1 MPYAQQFYNRNWVG
15 VIAIDAGPGASS
27 IVLGEVMHEK
37 KEQPGSYAFRTDAS
51 NRIVP
56 PDHVV
61 EGGGAATLRVLK
73 DGQEL
78 GKIGITMRSSGA
90 ASGTL
95 TIIEGDRDA
104 IGAILV
110 SPFGLSPDEKAAID
124 FQLEMNDE
132 WGHLVVDVPSTK
144 TSISISSA
152 GMTPLQ
158 SAKAVLE
165 RTSRDSEPIVCTFWN
180 ENDDKSVR
188 AIALAGKP
196 GEGINLRWCYIKNDP
211 ASGRL
216 MGTHSSFPH
225 IQCGDNFRIAVLLD
239 WMSGDFTEKMVEDR
253 LSDKKY
259 DLKFRRGSIDFRTSV
274 STNEGLQEPLDHR
287 VPYWDN
293 GWKNWQEDRG
303 EDTAFIVERLGN
315 GRVLENY
322 WRTDGPDLDMIS
334 DLMLNKLEV
343 PKSAEPY
350 EKDYPPEPDP
360 NDSGQLKEI
369 PTLYTAKSHDNLL
382 PWMFGD
388 SLPSS

>member
-1 MPYAQQFYNRNWVG
+1 
-15 VIAIDAGPGASS
+15 
-27 IVLGEVMHEK
+27 MHEK